1 MVDEHTSTDVLEKI
15 VKEPKRTVFI
25 DEITDI
31 EENTNRLN
39 RKNLN
44 KNVNISNR
52 QLNITELNE
61 DERID
66 MRTNID
72 KKSNKVILKNNN
84 FKEPINKKFQLQ
96 VIDINSKYLQN
107 VDRSKDIV
115 EQENLTVTNEIYDL
129 KTGKLQVTEE
139 IKIQKAEDY
148 IDSKSTKPTKVR

>member
-15 VKEPKRTVFI
+15 VKEPKRKVFI

-52 QLNITELNE
+52 QLNITEVNE

-72 KKSNKVILKNNN
+72 QTTNKVTSKNRVLRVNC
-84 FKEPINKKFQLQ
+84 
-96 VIDINSKYLQN
+96 
-107 VDRSKDIV
+107 
-115 EQENLTVTNEIYDL
+115 
-129 KTGKLQVTEE
+129 
-139 IKIQKAEDY
+139 
-148 IDSKSTKPTKVR
+148 KVLFP